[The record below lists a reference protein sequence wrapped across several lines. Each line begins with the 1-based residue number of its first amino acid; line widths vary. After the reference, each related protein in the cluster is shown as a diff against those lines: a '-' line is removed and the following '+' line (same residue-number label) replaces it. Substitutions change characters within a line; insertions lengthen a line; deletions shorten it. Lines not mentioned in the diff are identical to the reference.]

1 MMRWNCLGILITFII
16 IGRRETVVSSSNSFY
31 DGVSMTF
38 QQKIVIQENG
48 QVGYQQRMTPC
59 DAKFLSNNMLHLS
72 EHTSLP
78 RVIKCRTTENR

>member
-16 IGRRETVVSSSNSFY
+16 IGRGETVVSSSNSFY

-59 DAKFLSNNMLHLS
+59 DAKFLYNNMLHLS

-78 RVIKCRTTENR
+78 RVIKCRTSENR